1 MLMHVF
7 LTSILI
13 CSLCFGLLISLVT
26 SFFFRFFWLVSLVVA
41 DIWSL
46 GCTVV
51 ELLTCK
57 PPFAEYK
64 NPLTAM
70 YHIAMVG
77 SVPTLPPMN
86 KDGQTFLTACFNR
99 DAKARATGKKHERST
114 MGEMGCEWFILTCVF
129 SCCFLF
135 PVPVPMYATHDS
147 HRFAVALLHETFK
160 RFGVNTSHHATTTTD
175 SLGRCFD
182 TLHTLHPFHPT
193 ETSFDVHSP
202 CTSCHVF
209 FVVVD

>member
-1 MLMHVF
+1 M
-7 LTSILI
+7 
-13 CSLCFGLLISLVT
+13 
-26 SFFFRFFWLVSLVVA
+26 A

-114 MGEMGCEWFILTCVF
+114 MGEMGCEW
-129 SCCFLF
+129 
-135 PVPVPMYATHDS
+135 
-147 HRFAVALLHETFK
+147 
-160 RFGVNTSHHATTTTD
+160 
-175 SLGRCFD
+175 
-182 TLHTLHPFHPT
+182 
-193 ETSFDVHSP
+193 
-202 CTSCHVF
+202 
-209 FVVVD
+209 